1 MSALSDAIK
10 RLIESSD
17 TIKQSDFS
25 PQQRKALEDFAR
37 STRLIEIIKQGRSTT
52 YRVLNRQGLSSYF
65 KQLHPLS
72 EIDLP
77 ADLPARSRNLGIN
90 RNSKKGKSSHES
102 SYLLMKAW
110 ADDVVWQDGKNILNV
125 TSATQQFGVAAL
137 QVHLDQ
143 SWQCNRTLLF
153 IENQALFDQSDWLEK
168 DFDGCLIYYAG
179 QLPDLLLQWLS
190 QYPRT
195 RRLILFPDYDGIGLS
210 NYARLANAIH
220 PKTKLAF
227 YWLRDWQNKLVKYGD
242 KEIWSKTRVLF
253 ENAYSNLKSSD
264 LLDSNFMELA
274 ELSQHHGKALEQEAI
289 WL

>member
-17 TIKQSDFS
+17 TLKQSDFS
-25 PQQRKALEDFAR
+25 LQQRKALEDFAR
-37 STRLIEIIKQGRSTT
+37 RTRLIELMKQGRSTT
-52 YRVLNRQGLSSYF
+52 YRVLNRQGLSSYL

-72 EIDLP
+72 ESDLP
-77 ADLPARSRNLGIN
+77 GDLPARSRNLGIN
-90 RNSKKGKSSHES
+90 RNSKKGQSGHGS

-137 QVHLDQ
+137 QVNSDQ
-143 SWQCNRTLLF
+143 RWQCNRTLLF
-153 IENQALFDQSDWLEK
+153 IENQALFDRSDWLEK

-179 QLPDLLLQWLS
+179 QLSDLLLHWLS
-190 QYPRT
+190 QYPRS

-210 NYARLANAIH
+210 NYARLANTIH
-220 PKTKLAF
+220 PETKLSF
-227 YWLRDWQNKLVKYGD
+227 YWLPDWQNKLVRYGD
-242 KEIWSKTRVLF
+242 AEIWSRNRVLF
-253 ENAYSNLKSSD
+253 ENAYNNLKSSD
-264 LLDSNFMELA
+264 LLDSNFMKLA
-274 ELSQHHGKALEQEAI
+274 ELSQKHGKALEQEAI